1 MINRLLIGLLS
12 LIGIVAHSQ
21 EKQAKKTYSEDEKLA
36 MVEAK
41 CEKGDSESCE
51 NLYFYYLNRKKY
63 DTEGQYIINMVKKLK
78 DLKRPKY
85 VFMWGIATSEGRYA
99 AEIIPQDF
107 LKGMKMVKEAAD
119 MDFPPAQMMIADFY
133 SISEDSKGLRKA
145 VYYLNCACESE
156 YTPACETL
164 IALGDFDKR
173 IYNSELREKMW
184 KAFDESGDKYLIRG
198 RYDELRDKLRKE
210 KFINN

>member
-1 MINRLLIGLLS
+1 MKKRLILGILS
-12 LIGIVAHSQ
+12 LLWVIAYPQG
-21 EKQAKKTYSEDEKLA
+21 KQAKKSYTEEEKLA

-51 NLYFYYLNRKKY
+51 KLYFYYLNRKKY
-63 DTEGQYIINMVKKLK
+63 DTEGQYIIDMVKKLK

-85 VFMWGIATSEGRYA
+85 VFMWGIATYEGRYA
-99 AEIIPQDF
+99 TEIIPQDF

-119 MDFPPAQMMIADFY
+119 MDYPPAQMMIADFY

-156 YTPACETL
+156 YTPACEVL
-164 IALGDFDKR
+164 ITLGDFDKR

-184 KAFDESGDKYLIRG
+184 KGLDESGDRYLIRG

>member
-21 EKQAKKTYSEDEKLA
+21 EKQVKKTYSEDEKLA

-51 NLYFYYLNRKKY
+51 KLYFYYLNRKKY

-85 VFMWGIATSEGRYA
+85 VFMWGIATSEGHYA

-107 LKGMKMVKEAAD
+107 LKGMKLPIWTFRQLK
-119 MDFPPAQMMIADFY
+119 
-133 SISEDSKGLRKA
+133 
-145 VYYLNCACESE
+145 
-156 YTPACETL
+156 
-164 IALGDFDKR
+164 
-173 IYNSELREKMW
+173 
-184 KAFDESGDKYLIRG
+184 
-198 RYDELRDKLRKE
+198 
-210 KFINN
+210 

>member
-1 MINRLLIGLLS
+1 
-12 LIGIVAHSQ
+12 
-21 EKQAKKTYSEDEKLA
+21 
-36 MVEAK
+36 
-41 CEKGDSESCE
+41 
-51 NLYFYYLNRKKY
+51 
-63 DTEGQYIINMVKKLK
+63 
-78 DLKRPKY
+78 LKRPKY

-99 AEIIPQDF
+99 AEVIPQDF

-210 KFINN
+210 KFILN